1 MEHAPFD
8 GNMTWFPA
16 ADDNLMLCSPAGR
29 ILFLTS
35 SLRFQLDE
43 DLVGRSLNDILPD
56 SLAAQLIA
64 AAHSGQGHSFQAR
77 LQGRNARCSMEPR
90 EGNLLITVFFTEG
103 EAKPAMALSAAE
115 LLSREISGSL
125 ATMFVA
131 WDTLPDTEN
140 PNTQY
145 AKNVL
150 RQGMYRLMR
159 LSRNVLDC
167 ARAENGR
174 LELDLRQGDLT
185 AFCQNLAQQTAPFLR
200 ELDLPFSWELPAQPL
215 PCLFDQEKLERV
227 LLNLLANCAKYTC
240 PDNQVHLSLAVKG
253 ESAVLSVAD
262 RGPGIPPAMLPY
274 VFTRRQESP
283 ASTGMMVGG
292 AGYGFSLAK
301 AVMSLHG
308 GACVISSTENQGTTV
323 TLTLPLKQADS
334 SLPLSAPVSDYA
346 SGFDHLL
353 LELSPVLP
361 PHYYGKPEQ
370 NP

>member
-1 MEHAPFD
+1 MDRSPFG

-16 ADDNLMLCSPAGR
+16 ADDNLMVCSPSGR
-29 ILFLTS
+29 ILFMTG

-64 AAHSGQGHSFQAR
+64 CAHGGQGHSFQATLR
-77 LQGRNARCSMEPR
+77 GRSVRCSMEPR

-103 EAKPAMALSAAE
+103 DQKPAMALSAAE

-131 WDTLPDTEN
+131 WDSLPGDRDAKS
-140 PNTQY
+140 QY
-145 AKNVL
+145 AKSVI

-159 LSRNVLDC
+159 LSRNMLDC

-174 LELDLRQGDLT
+174 LELNLRQGELT
-185 AFCQNLAQQTAPFLR
+185 SFCLGLCQRAAPFL
-200 ELDLPFSWELPAQPL
+200 EALEIPLSWDLPRSPL

-227 LLNLLANCAKYTC
+227 LLNLLANSSKYTC
-240 PDNQVHLSLAVKG
+240 PGNRVRLSLSVKG
-253 ESAVLSVAD
+253 ESAVIAVAD
-262 RGPGIPPAMLPY
+262 QGPGIPPAMLPY
-274 VFTRRQESP
+274 VFTRRQEGA
-283 ASTGMMVGG
+283 ASAGMMVGG
-292 AGYGFSLAK
+292 AGYGFALAK

-308 GACVISSTENQGTTV
+308 GACVISSAEGQGATV
-323 TLTLPLKQADS
+323 TLTLPLGLSGPA
-334 SLPLSAPVSDYA
+334 LPLGAPAADYA

-361 PHYYGKPEQ
+361 PEYYDK
-370 NP
+370 NK